1 MKINILILLM
11 ASVTIANTYAQ
22 KRNLLIGTYT
32 KNGKS
37 EGIYVYEFD
46 SQTGKATYKNK
57 ASGVSN
63 PSYLDISKDGKF
75 VYAANENK
83 KGGVSA
89 FSFNPVTGALQ
100 LLNSQPT
107 HGSAACYIDIDNS
120 RKFVF
125 SGNYSSGNLVV
136 YPVLQDGSL
145 AEAAQ
150 VIQHAGSSAD
160 KSRQESPHVHSTI
173 LSPDQKFL
181 LVSDLGT
188 DKISTYAFDNKNY
201 KKPLTPANP
210 PFATAAPGSGPRHLD
225 FHPNSRF
232 VYALMEMTGDIIVY
246 SYKNGVLNTIQTISM
261 LPPEFK
267 GKTGAAD
274 IHVSPDG
281 KFVYASNR
289 GDANEIVIFAIDQNS
304 GKLTVAGRQSTLGK
318 TPRNFVMDQD
328 GRFLLA
334 ANQDSDQVV
343 IFKRDQQSG
352 QLTDTG
358 ERIDVGM
365 PVCLKLSNYK

>member
-1 MKINILILLM
+1 MKRTILILLM
-11 ASVTIANTYAQ
+11 ASITVGSTYAQ
-22 KRNLLIGTYT
+22 KRNLVIGTYT

-57 ASGVSN
+57 ATGVTN

-75 VYAANENK
+75 IYAANENK
-83 KGGVSA
+83 EGGVSA
-89 FSFNPVTGALQ
+89 FSFDQNTGALQ
-100 LLNSQPT
+100 LLNSRPT

-125 SGNYSSGNLVV
+125 SANYSSGNLVV
-136 YPVLQDGSL
+136 YPVQKDGSL

-150 VIQHAGSSAD
+150 VIQHTGSSAD

-188 DKISTYAFDNKNY
+188 DKISTYAFDNKNI
-201 KKPLTPANP
+201 KKPLTPADP

-232 VYALMEMTGDIIVY
+232 VYALMEMTGDVIVY
-246 SYKNGVLNTIQTISM
+246 SYKNGTMNTVQTISM
-261 LPPEFK
+261 LAPDFK

-289 GDANEIVIFAIDQNS
+289 GDANEIVIFAVDQS
-304 GKLTVAGRQSTLGK
+304 TGKLTVAGRQSTLGK
-318 TPRNFVMDQD
+318 TPRNFVIDQGGD
-328 GRFLLA
+328 YLLA

-365 PVCLKLSNYK
+365 PVCLKLSGK

>member
-1 MKINILILLM
+1 MKRNILILLM

-22 KRNLLIGTYT
+22 KRNLVIGTYT

-57 ASGVSN
+57 ATGVSN

-83 KGGVSA
+83 EGGVSA
-89 FSFNPVTGALQ
+89 FSFNQVTGALQ

-107 HGSAACYIDIDNS
+107 HGSSACYIDIDNN

-125 SGNYSSGNLVV
+125 SGNYGSGNLVV
-136 YPVLQDGSL
+136 YPIQKDGSL

-150 VIQHAGSSAD
+150 IIQHTGSSAD
-160 KSRQESPHVHSTI
+160 KSRQLSPHVHSTI

-188 DKISTYAFDNKNY
+188 DKISTYTFDIKNS
-201 KKPLTPANP
+201 KQPLTPADP

-232 VYALMEMTGDIIVY
+232 VYALMEMTGDVIVY
-246 SYKNGVLNTIQTISM
+246 SYRNGAMDAIQTISM
-261 LPPEFK
+261 LTPDFK

-289 GDANEIVIFAIDQNS
+289 GDANEIVIFAIDQS

-318 TPRNFVMDQD
+318 TPRNFVIDQ
-328 GRFLLA
+328 GGKFLLA

-343 IFKRDQQSG
+343 IFKRDQLTG

-365 PVCLKLSNYK
+365 PVCLKLGAYK

>member
-1 MKINILILLM
+1 MKRNIFILLM
-11 ASVTIANTYAQ
+11 ASLTVGNTYAQ
-22 KRNLLIGTYT
+22 KRNLVIGTYT

-57 ASGVSN
+57 AAGVAN

-83 KGGVSA
+83 EGGVSA
-89 FSFNPVTGALQ
+89 FSFDAVTGALQ

-107 HGSAACYIDIDNS
+107 HGSSACYIDIDNS

-125 SGNYSSGNLVV
+125 SANYGSGNLVV
-136 YPVLQDGSL
+136 YPVQKDGSL
-145 AEAAQ
+145 APAAQ
-150 VIQHAGSSAD
+150 VIQHTGSSAD
-160 KSRQESPHVHSTI
+160 PNRQKSSHVHSTI

-188 DKISTYAFDNKNY
+188 DKISSYAFDKKNI
-201 KKPLTPANP
+201 KEPLRPADP

-225 FHPNSRF
+225 FHPNSRY
-232 VYALMEMTGDIIVY
+232 VYALMEMTGDVIVY
-246 SYKNGVLNTIQTISM
+246 SYKNGSLNAAQTISM
-261 LPPEFK
+261 LAPDFR

-289 GDANEIVIFAIDQNS
+289 GDANEIVIFSIDQS
-304 GKLTVAGRQSTLGK
+304 TGKLTVAGRQSTLGK
-318 TPRNFVMDQD
+318 TPRNFVIDQAGD
-328 GRFLLA
+328 YLLA
-334 ANQDSDQVV
+334 ANQDSDQIV
-343 IFKRDQQSG
+343 IFKRNQQSG

-365 PVCLKLSNYK
+365 PVCLKLIGK